1 MIAKKPLCPQ
11 RICKIISSF
20 AFIEHRF
27 LRNGFWEALSHYEL
41 LLYIFLILVADRK
54 GLSYYSYDNI
64 CTLLRISVDEYI
76 ITRNALIENQTPLS
90 LKNPRKL
97 KMKGVDRD
105 KEKNY

>member
-1 MIAKKPLCPQ
+1 MQKNRFVRKEYA
-11 RICKIISSF
+11 RSSAASHLLSIDF
-20 AFIEHRF
+20 YAMAF
-27 LRNGFWEALSHYEL
+27 GKLSAIM
-41 LLYIFLILVADRK
+41 IFLILVADRK